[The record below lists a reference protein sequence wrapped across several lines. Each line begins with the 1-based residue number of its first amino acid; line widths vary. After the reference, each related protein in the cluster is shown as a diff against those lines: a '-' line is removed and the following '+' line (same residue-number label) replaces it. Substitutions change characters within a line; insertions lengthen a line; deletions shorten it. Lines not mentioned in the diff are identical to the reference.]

1 MAPQGENQTDADL
14 TGEPGSSLH
23 GVTGHEVFPFINM
36 ETVAEEPT
44 DLKGR
49 KFSLPVDSEHKAKKL
64 KIYSFARPHMLTFHL
79 SWISFMTCFFSTFAA
94 PPLLP
99 IIRENLNL
107 TKKDIANAGIASVSG
122 SIISRLLMG
131 TICDLFGP
139 RYGCA
144 ILLMATAPAVFCMS
158 IVSSVDGFILVRFF
172 ISFALAT
179 FVSCQFWMSS
189 MFNGQI
195 VGLANGLAAG
205 WGNAGGGITQLVMP
219 LVYDLIAKGIGA
231 ESFTAWRLAFF
242 LPGCMHIVM
251 GLIVLAIGQDL
262 PDGNY
267 SSLKRSGDKVNDT
280 FFKVLQYGVT
290 NYRTWIF
297 TITYGYCLGVELTVD
312 NIIAQYFYDRFD
324 INLKIAGT
332 IGSTVGLMNIISR
345 PAGGI
350 ISDMAA
356 RRFGMRGRLW
366 SLWILQTIGGV
377 LCIGLG
383 LLGNLG
389 PSVVVLVIFSTFME
403 AACGATFGII
413 PFISRRS
420 LGVISGAVGAG
431 GNAGS
436 ILTQVLFFQSSKYS
450 TEKGIMLMGVMA
462 IACTAVLFL
471 VYFPQWGGML
481 CPPSKATEE
490 DYYGGE
496 WNEAERAKNLH
507 RNSIKFAENSRTE
520 RGPSRQSQNSDSSPP
535 TKV

>member
-1 MAPQGENQTDADL
+1 MAPQGGRPGEVEMA
-14 TGEPGSSLH
+14 GEPGSSLH

-36 ETVAEEPT
+36 EPVPEEAT
-44 DLKGR
+44 DLQGK

-64 KIYSFARPHMLTFHL
+64 KFYSFARPHMLTFHL
-79 SWISFMTCFFSTFAA
+79 SWISFMTCFFSTFAP

-99 IIRENLNL
+99 VIRDNLDL
-107 TKKDIANAGIASVSG
+107 TKANIAHAGIASVSG

-144 ILLMATAPAVFCMS
+144 MLIMMTAPAVFCMS
-158 IVSSVDGFILVRFF
+158 LVSSVNGFILVRFF

-205 WGNAGGGITQLVMP
+205 WGNCGGGITQLVMP
-219 LVYDLIAKGIGA
+219 LVYDLIANHFGA
-231 ESFTAWRLAFF
+231 ENFTAWRLAFF
-242 LPGCMHIVM
+242 LPGCMHVAM
-251 GLIVLAIGQDL
+251 GLIVLSLGQDL

-267 SSLKRSGDKVNDT
+267 SSLKRSGDKFNDT
-280 FFKVLQYGVT
+280 FFKVLKYGVT

-324 INLKIAGT
+324 VNLGIAG
-332 IGSTVGLMNIISR
+332 IIASTFGLMNIFAR
-345 PAGGI
+345 PVGGI
-350 ISDMAA
+350 ISDMSAQ
-356 RRFGMRGRLW
+356 RFGMRGRLW
-366 SLWILQTIGGV
+366 ALWILQTVGGV
-377 LCIGLG
+377 LCIVLG
-383 LLGNLG
+383 ITGSLV
-389 PSVVVLVIFSTFME
+389 PSIVVMLIFSMFIQ

-420 LGVISGAVGAG
+420 LGIISGAVGAG
-431 GNAGS
+431 GNLGS
-436 ILTQVLFFQSSKYS
+436 ILTQVLFFSTSRYS

-481 CPPSKATEE
+481 FPPSKATEE
-490 DYYGGE
+490 DYYGSE
-496 WNEAERAKNLH
+496 WNVAERADNLH
-507 RNSIKFAENSRTE
+507 RHSMKFAENSRSE
-520 RGPSRQSQNSDSSPP
+520 RGSKGGQNSNSPP
-535 TKV
+535 SAKV